1 MVMIKDDMSSSQWLS
16 QAVVPLE
23 LLAELGASNFD
34 TLYVRNSSISTVIEV
49 VSRRRQLQILDSK
62 EEDGDEAVDKDSKN
76 GYEMDMHPILAEIL
90 VVASM
95 ETDEENDSEGSHVL
109 ANNASTLLNV
119 DTASKSTTAYIGCI
133 HEEILYRSPFT
144 VSLVP
149 DHKIYNIF
157 EEGLQTK
164 NKCVVK
170 AKIFPLGFTNE
181 DIEIFRDSE
190 WIQERLEGRVIKEGS
205 ILTLDL
211 PFDIVSRDR
220 DEHKIVMLEIEEIK
234 TFQISGIDRE
244 NSKDSTSHREEDN
257 CRESLQS
264 PLFYRLVQPESYTL
278 NINVEEFDE
287 GQVHEDLFD
296 DQVQID
302 ENTFWAGA
310 GYENLLNEL
319 IQLTSIHDRKAA
331 TSGVLLT
338 GPSGVG
344 KSSIAQTLIQTIS
357 SRAYQSPHRKVLYHR
372 VSARNILLS
381 ASTMLSNPDQLL
393 PIIIPPAFLK
403 TIQGQYILLETMM
416 KEHGFD
422 SRTKNSQSL
431 HLHLSRVVLI
441 IDDIDILLQANGD
454 DTDSSPFSDMERS
467 SSLHVISR
475 AIDLIVDIDQN
486 ALNLVD
492 EYNSMISSSK
502 SSGRDNHYFYP
513 PFILGLSRYDSST
526 IPAELAR
533 VGRFEKMI
541 EMTSPSEHQREII
554 LESLLKSMIDTP
566 TKTIHLSSLG
576 DEVVDDEDEEKD
588 MIRQWATILAPQTAG
603 CVAADL
609 RRICADALIQA
620 CTRQLSSMST
630 HLILTWPDICE
641 SARNC
646 VPSQLAKMDI
656 SMTRFVGDKDVLKS
670 DGTIDYKKRFQMGWE
685 MFAGYKEMK
694 KRIYRAV
701 VGPWIRYR
709 TMETN
714 VQDMDD
720 NIPCGVLFHGPSGC
734 GKTVAAHCL
743 ASSLGLHIIKVKA
756 SDILDQ
762 WLGGS
767 EAAIRSVFA
776 RARSAAPCVLFFDE
790 IDALATNREDDE
802 VDSSDVHSRVLSTLL
817 NEMDGVS
824 KEDSSDTNKNIIVV
838 AATNR
843 LNAIDA
849 ALLRPGRLQEHVL
862 IDLPTY
868 EDCLDILNARVSGW
882 YLDDDVDKASIVE
895 NLVENKASCANIDG
909 LCREACLRAIRRSMQ
924 SFSEENTS
932 TNVSQRD
939 FVSVLSKEFVS

>member
-319 IQLTSIHDRKAA
+319 IQLTNIHDRKAA

-344 KSSIAQTLIQTIS
+344 KSSIVSFLFL
-357 SRAYQSPHRKVLYHR
+357 PHNSCNIYSCLCLY
-372 VSARNILLS
+372 
-381 ASTMLSNPDQLL
+381 
-393 PIIIPPAFLK
+393 
-403 TIQGQYILLETMM
+403 
-416 KEHGFD
+416 
-422 SRTKNSQSL
+422 
-431 HLHLSRVVLI
+431 
-441 IDDIDILLQANGD
+441 
-454 DTDSSPFSDMERS
+454 
-467 SSLHVISR
+467 
-475 AIDLIVDIDQN
+475 
-486 ALNLVD
+486 
-492 EYNSMISSSK
+492 
-502 SSGRDNHYFYP
+502 
-513 PFILGLSRYDSST
+513 
-526 IPAELAR
+526 
-533 VGRFEKMI
+533 
-541 EMTSPSEHQREII
+541 
-554 LESLLKSMIDTP
+554 
-566 TKTIHLSSLG
+566 LSS
-576 DEVVDDEDEEKD
+576 
-588 MIRQWATILAPQTAG
+588 
-603 CVAADL
+603 
-609 RRICADALIQA
+609 
-620 CTRQLSSMST
+620 
-630 HLILTWPDICE
+630 
-641 SARNC
+641 
-646 VPSQLAKMDI
+646 
-656 SMTRFVGDKDVLKS
+656 
-670 DGTIDYKKRFQMGWE
+670 Y
-685 MFAGYKEMK
+685 
-694 KRIYRAV
+694 
-701 VGPWIRYR
+701 
-709 TMETN
+709 
-714 VQDMDD
+714 
-720 NIPCGVLFHGPSGC
+720 
-734 GKTVAAHCL
+734 
-743 ASSLGLHIIKVKA
+743 
-756 SDILDQ
+756 
-762 WLGGS
+762 
-767 EAAIRSVFA
+767 
-776 RARSAAPCVLFFDE
+776 
-790 IDALATNREDDE
+790 
-802 VDSSDVHSRVLSTLL
+802 
-817 NEMDGVS
+817 
-824 KEDSSDTNKNIIVV
+824 
-838 AATNR
+838 
-843 LNAIDA
+843 
-849 ALLRPGRLQEHVL
+849 
-862 IDLPTY
+862 
-868 EDCLDILNARVSGW
+868 
-882 YLDDDVDKASIVE
+882 
-895 NLVENKASCANIDG
+895 
-909 LCREACLRAIRRSMQ
+909 
-924 SFSEENTS
+924 
-932 TNVSQRD
+932 
-939 FVSVLSKEFVS
+939 